1 MKNEVVEKMLN
12 DPANDNAVARAETIR
27 SLVKQ
32 VYDFVKF
39 NRPEGQGLDGMTG
52 PERESLGKIVDAAE
66 NHYFN
71 MLKHSQK

>member
-1 MKNEVVEKMLN
+1 MHNEIIEKLLA
-12 DPANDNAVARAETIR
+12 DASKDTAVARADITR

-52 PERESLGKIVDAAE
+52 PERESLGQVLDAAE
-66 NHYFN
+66 NHYFA
-71 MLKHSQK
+71 MLEQSQK